1 MSIKVSPSIL
11 AADFGNIERECNLI
25 DKSGADWFHLDV
37 MDGIFVPNISF
48 GIPVVKA
55 IRKMTSKPLDVHL
68 MITEPERYIE
78 KFIEIGSDI
87 ISFHI
92 EATNKLEENIS
103 LIKSKNVKVGI
114 AINPDTP
121 IDSLIDIINKIDL
134 VCLMGVFPGFAGQK
148 FIKNT
153 FDRLK
158 ELKKLIIDNNSK
170 ALIEVDGGV
179 KADNYMELR
188 SLGADILV
196 AGSYIFNSKDYKE
209 VIKNVR
215 ENSIN
220 YI

>member
-11 AADFGNIERECNLI
+11 AADFGNIERECDLI
-25 DKSGADWFHLDV
+25 DKSDADWFHLDV

-48 GIPVVKA
+48 GMPIVKA

-68 MITEPERYIE
+68 MITQPERYIE
-78 KFIEIGSDI
+78 KFIDLGSDI

-103 LIKSKNVKVGI
+103 TIKSKNVKVGI

-121 IDSLIDIINKIDL
+121 IGDLKDIISKIDL
-134 VCLMGVFPGFAGQK
+134 VCLMGVHPGFAGQK
-148 FIKNT
+148 FIENT

-158 ELKKLIIDNNSK
+158 QLKALIKDSNSK

-179 KADNYMELR
+179 NENNHMDLK
-188 SLGADILV
+188 SLGADVLV
-196 AGSYIFNSKDYKE
+196 AGSYIFNSEDYDV
-209 VIKNVR
+209 VIKKLK
-215 ENSIN
+215 E
-220 YI
+220 

>member
-48 GIPVVKA
+48 GMPVVKA
-55 IRKMTSKPLDVHL
+55 IRKITSKPLDVHL
-68 MITEPERYIE
+68 MITEPERYIDE
-78 KFIEIGSDI
+78 FIEIGSDI

-92 EATNKLEENIS
+92 EATNKLEENIN
-103 LIKSKNVKVGI
+103 LIRSNNLKVGI

-188 SLGADILV
+188 SLGADVLV
-196 AGSYIFNSKDYKE
+196 AGSYIFKSKDYKE
-209 VIKNVR
+209 VVKKLK
-215 ENSIN
+215 E
-220 YI
+220 

>member
-25 DKSGADWFHLDV
+25 DKSDADWFHLDV

-48 GIPVVKA
+48 GIPIVKA

-68 MITEPERYIE
+68 MITKPERYIE

-148 FIKNT
+148 FIRNT

-188 SLGADILV
+188 SLGADVLV
-196 AGSYIFNSKDYKE
+196 AGSYIFKSKDYKE
-209 VIKNVR
+209 VVKKLK
-215 ENSIN
+215 E
-220 YI
+220 

>member
-48 GIPVVKA
+48 GMPVVKA

-179 KADNYMELR
+179 KAHNYMELR
-188 SLGADILV
+188 SLGADVLV
-196 AGSYIFNSKDYKE
+196 AGSYIFKSKDYKE
-209 VIKNVR
+209 VVKKLK
-215 ENSIN
+215 E
-220 YI
+220 

>member
-25 DKSGADWFHLDV
+25 DKSDADWFHLDV

-48 GIPVVKA
+48 GMPVVKA

-68 MITEPERYIE
+68 MITEPERHIE

-92 EATNKLEENIS
+92 EATNKIEENIS
-103 LIKSKNVKVGI
+103 LIKSNNVKAGI

-134 VCLMGVFPGFAGQK
+134 ICLMGVFPGFAGQK

-158 ELKKLIIDNNSK
+158 ELKKLIIDNNEIEDAFWVSK
-170 ALIEVDGGV
+170 EDLKLVLNG
-179 KADNYMELR
+179 KADNFIPARKGTIARYLLEKWVNDEM
-188 SLGADILV
+188 
-196 AGSYIFNSKDYKE
+196 
-209 VIKNVR
+209 
-215 ENSIN
+215 
-220 YI
+220 

>member
-92 EATNKLEENIS
+92 EATNKLEENIN
-103 LIKSKNVKVGI
+103 LIKSNNVKVGI

-121 IDSLIDIINKIDL
+121 IDRLIDIINKIDL

-148 FIKNT
+148 FIRNT

-179 KADNYMELR
+179 NVDNYMELR
-188 SLGADILV
+188 SLGADVLV
-196 AGSYIFNSKDYKE
+196 AGSYIFKSKDYKE
-209 VIKNVR
+209 VIKKLK
-215 ENSIN
+215 E
-220 YI
+220 

>member
-25 DKSGADWFHLDV
+25 DKSDADWFHLDV

-48 GIPVVKA
+48 GMPVVKA

-78 KFIEIGSDI
+78 KFIDLGSDI

-103 LIKSKNVKVGI
+103 LIKSKNIKAGI

-121 IDSLIDIINKIDL
+121 ISELKDIISKIDL
-134 VCLMGVFPGFAGQK
+134 VCLMGVHPGFAGQK
-148 FIKNT
+148 FIDKT
-153 FDRLK
+153 LHRLK
-158 ELKKLIIDNNSK
+158 ELKGLIESSNSK
-170 ALIEVDGGV
+170 ALIEIDGGV
-179 KADNYMELR
+179 NAHNYMELR
-188 SLGADILV
+188 SLGADVLV
-196 AGSYIFNSKDYKE
+196 AGSYIFNAEDYNE
-209 VIKNVR
+209 VIKKLK
-215 ENSIN
+215 E
-220 YI
+220 

>member
-25 DKSGADWFHLDV
+25 DKSDADWFHLDV

-48 GIPVVKA
+48 GMPVVKA

-103 LIKSKNVKVGI
+103 LIKSNNVKAGI

-121 IDSLIDIINKIDL
+121 IDSLIEVINKIDL

-188 SLGADILV
+188 SLGADVLV
-196 AGSYIFNSKDYKE
+196 AGSYIFNSEDYNL
-209 VIKNVR
+209 VIKKLK
-215 ENSIN
+215 E
-220 YI
+220 